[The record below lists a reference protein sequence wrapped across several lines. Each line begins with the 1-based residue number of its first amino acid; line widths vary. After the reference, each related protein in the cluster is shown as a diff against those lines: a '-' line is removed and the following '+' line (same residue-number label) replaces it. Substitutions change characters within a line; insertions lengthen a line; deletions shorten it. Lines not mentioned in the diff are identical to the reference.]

1 MIIKAKPVS
10 INLIRYVA
18 LFLMWFFRKRL
29 NKLVFNNDINL
40 IPNHSYILMC
50 NHFGFIDGFFAY
62 YLCFKWL
69 NKKQKIKGL
78 YTMSVKK
85 QMEKN
90 WWLKYAGSFSI
101 DPGKRS
107 IDESLTYAAELLKEP
122 GNVLIYFPQ
131 GNLESC
137 HVRNIHF
144 MDGLYEI
151 TTRTSGNC
159 QLIWCSNILEYFEN
173 SKPSIYFNFL
183 DCGTNHQFD
192 FESLKQKVNKHH
204 AASLD
209 KTLRLLKQ

>member
-1 MIIKAKPVS
+1 
-10 INLIRYVA
+10 
-18 LFLMWFFRKRL
+18 
-29 NKLVFNNDINL
+29 
-40 IPNHSYILMC
+40 MC

-107 IDESLTYAAELLKEP
+107 IDESLTYAAELLKES

-151 TTRTSGNC
+151 TTRTNGNC

-173 SKPSIYFNFL
+173 NKPSIYFNFL

-209 KTLRLLKQ
+209 KTLRLLKP